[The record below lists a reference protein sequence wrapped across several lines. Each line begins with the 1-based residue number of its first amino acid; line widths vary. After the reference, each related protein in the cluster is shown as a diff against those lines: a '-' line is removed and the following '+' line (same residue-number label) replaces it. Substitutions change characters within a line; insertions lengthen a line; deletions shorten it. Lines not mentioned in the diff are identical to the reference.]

1 MRAGQPVLGAI
12 VTMDV
17 ELAKAIHTLEFLETV
32 ERDFAGT
39 SDKLEQ
45 LCTLFL
51 IEGSDSSPEPLDL
64 W

>member
-1 MRAGQPVLGAI
+1 
-12 VTMDV
+12 MDV